1 MGSIMSAIS
10 DDIDTYEA
18 LCAKYGEQ
26 VQHDHHGPDCYGKHA
41 IELKARALKES
52 KIDVSMSSIRT
63 RFNRDEPV

>member
-18 LCAKYGEQ
+18 LCEKYGEK

-41 IELKARALKES
+41 TELKARNAKEQEEER
-52 KIDVSMSSIRT
+52 KNPKT